1 MLADALF
8 GKNDLHSWCV
18 YGCNWDVR
26 TIKAVI
32 CIICLRFK
40 KQPPVETCF
49 RNRSLFTFSVDFLHR
64 HGAVRRDPLW
74 CHRLYRLVDV
84 EVFGAEDR
92 RQVRPVRTEQKQ
104 AGASDCWDLS
114 SKLGCD
120 NWTCVSKRRKFG
132 KPIFWTPS
140 QGCSF
145 RHKVACLIVQYTEFS
160 GWFSKC
166 GISYMNDIGLLFI
179 LLERTMSSNASWI
192 EVGIYFPKNDYFWPL
207 VQDST
212 LKRGAA
218 LTDLDLKQEGAL
230 VWNC

>member
-32 CIICLRFK
+32 CIICLRFE

-120 NWTCVSKRRKFG
+120 NWTCVSKLRKFWQTH
-132 KPIFWTPS
+132 FWIPS
-140 QGCSF
+140 QGFSF
-145 RHKVACLIVQYTEFS
+145 HHKVACLIVYWILWMIFEMWHFLHERHWNAVHIVLQKNEPCHQT
-160 GWFSKC
+160 
-166 GISYMNDIGLLFI
+166 
-179 LLERTMSSNASWI
+179 LLELKLECTS
-192 EVGIYFPKNDYFWPL
+192 PKMIIFGHWCKIHL
-207 VQDST
+207 
-212 LKRGAA
+212 
-218 LTDLDLKQEGAL
+218 
-230 VWNC
+230 

>member
-120 NWTCVSKRRKFG
+120 NWTCVDPRDASFG
-132 KPIFWTPS
+132 KTHFWDLITRLLVS
-140 QGCSF
+140 SKGCLFDSILNSLDDF
-145 RHKVACLIVQYTEFS
+145 RNVAFPT
-160 GWFSKC
+160 WTTSKYC
-166 GISYMNDIGLLFI
+166 FYMILQKNGPCHQT
-179 LLERTMSSNASWI
+179 LLELKLEFTS
-192 EVGIYFPKNDYFWPL
+192 PKMIIFCHWCKIQL
-207 VQDST
+207 
-212 LKRGAA
+212 
-218 LTDLDLKQEGAL
+218 
-230 VWNC
+230 